1 MLSWPYSSAPK
12 ATEAVGG
19 SPPAGRQSVW
29 AASGGHRTGPARAH
43 PRQWCPRRVMNAAL
57 RNLPIAMAALL
68 LLGTLLP
75 GCRSP
80 QSTPAPSKPAEA
92 RPAEWT
98 VIVAEATGGA
108 DPFTEYG
115 TNSQYALIPHVVE
128 PLMHAEL
135 LPDGK
140 AWGIVNDLAESW
152 SFPDPTTLRVELKRG
167 VRFHNGE
174 EVTAEHVKYA
184 YDSIVFAPQ
193 PGRRANTLKAL

>member
-1 MLSWPYSSAPK
+1 MVSWPYSSTPK

-19 SPPAGRQSVW
+19 RRPRTAKHPGRLQAGTRL
-29 AASGGHRTGPARAH
+29 GPTRTQPH
-43 PRQWCPRRVMNAAL
+43 QWCPRRVMNAAL
-57 RNLPIAMAALL
+57 RTLPLAMAALL

-80 QSTPAPSKPAEA
+80 QSPPAPSKPAEA

-140 AWGIVNDLAESW
+140 AWGIV
-152 SFPDPTTLRVELKRG
+152 
-167 VRFHNGE
+167 
-174 EVTAEHVKYA
+174 
-184 YDSIVFAPQ
+184 
-193 PGRRANTLKAL
+193 